1 MPRSLIFLFDGTAN
15 DPTIANETPTNV
27 FRLNQLIAEVCENNE
42 GTFSQVSFYS
52 PGIGTQFYASNAMA
66 KWLQRA
72 IGLDSVYNMAL
83 RAYVNLAAN
92 YRSGDRIVL
101 VGFSRGAIACRML
114 ARIISDFGILR
125 ASAVHNIS
133 DLFDLFSE
141 AIDNP
146 YSDYSS
152 LAKNYREGM
161 KEHLQEPCSIAF
173 MGLFDCVGGPED
185 DREILNFLN
194 VVDAD
199 LATNVQYCYHI
210 MSLHDVRDHFR
221 LWRIGIDEG
230 KGREVWMPGVHS
242 DVGGGYR
249 NRDLADIALLTMA
262 RELHHHAGIALD
274 NGEES
279 LLRERI
285 RIRLMDKSHFFKVNS
300 ERKILQR
307 RYRNT
312 YFRQNDVTHFMH
324 VWLANKSVDWK
335 DDGLTMYRESSD
347 LLQCEM
353 DTQMYI
359 QDLLQ

>member
-1 MPRSLIFLFDGTAN
+1 
-15 DPTIANETPTNV
+15 
-27 FRLNQLIAEVCENNE
+27 
-42 GTFSQVSFYS
+42 
-52 PGIGTQFYASNAMA
+52 
-66 KWLQRA
+66 
-72 IGLDSVYNMAL
+72 
-83 RAYVNLAAN
+83 
-92 YRSGDRIVL
+92 
-101 VGFSRGAIACRML
+101 
-114 ARIISDFGILR
+114 
-125 ASAVHNIS
+125 
-133 DLFDLFSE
+133 
-141 AIDNP
+141 
-146 YSDYSS
+146 
-152 LAKNYREGM
+152 
-161 KEHLQEPCSIAF
+161 
-173 MGLFDCVGGPED
+173 
-185 DREILNFLN
+185 
-194 VVDAD
+194 
-199 LATNVQYCYHI
+199 
-210 MSLHDVRDHFR
+210 
-221 LWRIGIDEG
+221 
-230 KGREVWMPGVHS
+230 MPGVHS